1 MPEDEVEVST
11 DEELVADQGITDSD
25 LEHENAQRAAP
36 RRKSSHHRRSSKKT
50 RHNRPTSDS
59 ESESESAVSES
70 LHLGKENRR
79 INSIMPT
86 GARSSS
92 KAAAGKT
99 ALSKELA
106 KEKAIYAEKDAEL
119 QRLKAALLKEQA
131 VNVQPIKP
139 KPRNKMSTEEKRWK
153 TDLQSSVKSWVWGTK
168 KFINSDDV
176 LIQAAG
182 YVFDKWNLKEF
193 ERLTG
198 EEREKAKAAWV
209 NKNLELVRVC
219 MNDIRDYAQSQ
230 LRAFIVERIVVGQW
244 VPTPEEVEKCA
255 LCDQEFLADENNHK
269 IFDVH

>member
-70 LHLGKENRR
+70 LRLGKENRR

-106 KEKAIYAEKDAEL
+106 KEK
-119 QRLKAALLKEQA
+119 
-131 VNVQPIKP
+131 V
-139 KPRNKMSTEEKRWK
+139 
-153 TDLQSSVKSWVWGTK
+153 
-168 KFINSDDV
+168 
-176 LIQAAG
+176 
-182 YVFDKWNLKEF
+182 
-193 ERLTG
+193 
-198 EEREKAKAAWV
+198 
-209 NKNLELVRVC
+209 
-219 MNDIRDYAQSQ
+219 
-230 LRAFIVERIVVGQW
+230 
-244 VPTPEEVEKCA
+244 
-255 LCDQEFLADENNHK
+255 
-269 IFDVH
+269 